1 MANYVTLDDAAKIL
15 GISADE
21 LVEMRS
27 RGEIFGY
34 RDGSSWKFKSEEIE
48 RVQSELGGDAMDEDA
63 GGSSILISERQV
75 GPSGSK
81 SGSTIGKAGGSDLSL
96 DSELKLGDGSD
107 VKLVPDPKSDSGVRL
122 VNKAARKPSQGSSLD
137 LEEGPLSGIS
147 SGISGVSDLQ
157 LQIEG
162 GSGSE
167 VELGSDLNLI
177 ADSADSGVDLL
188 GKDSGASALNLGS
201 GSRSGLG
208 GRSGSIG
215 LGNDLELAS
224 DDEDDLVLGSDSGV
238 GLGSESGINLMSPS
252 DSGISLEDEPLD
264 LAGTG
269 ISGLDL
275 GAEVGSGSGSGATP
289 GGGSG
294 AGLSGLGS
302 GALID
307 FEQAEEFQLTPSG
320 GIDVDDD
327 SGSQV
332 IELEDSS
339 EFGSIPAG
347 AGGFEPIQEGGF
359 SDGGFGNEEAEVMGG
374 AMVAGAAMRGIP
386 ETPYATW
393 EVLLLLGIIM
403 LMGFGGL
410 FTADLM
416 RNMWAWDGQ
425 NDYTSALTR
434 LFIGGK

>member
-1 MANYVTLDDAAKIL
+1 MANYVSLDEAAKIL
-15 GISADE
+15 SLSPDE

-48 RVQSELGGDAMDEDA
+48 RVQSELNGDALDEEA
-63 GGSSILISERQV
+63 GGSSILVSERQL

-81 SGSTIGKAGGSDLSL
+81 SGSTKGKAGSSEIGLG
-96 DSELKLGDGSD
+96 SELKLSVDDSRLGSD
-107 VKLVPDPKSDSGVRL
+107 VSLVPDPKSGSGVRL
-122 VNKAARKPSQGSSLD
+122 VNRKTESSSSLD
-137 LEEGPLSGIS
+137 LVRGVDVA
-147 SGISGVSDLQ
+147 GVSDLK
-157 LQIEG
+157 LQEEG

-167 VELGSDLNLI
+167 VELGSDLKLMAEGSAGESGLDLMSI
-177 ADSADSGVDLL
+177 DSNV
-188 GKDSGASALNLGS
+188 LGS
-201 GSRSGLG
+201 GSLSGSG
-208 GRSGSIG
+208 SGSIG
-215 LGNDLELAS
+215 IGGGLELAN

-252 DSGISLEDEPLD
+252 DSGLSLEDEPLD

-275 GAEVGSGSGSGATP
+275 GGEVAGGS
-289 GGGSG
+289 GGGSASG
-294 AGLSGLGS
+294 VSGLGS

-307 FEQAEEFQLTPSG
+307 FQQGEEFQLTPSSG
-320 GIDVDDD
+320 GIEVDDD

-339 EFGSIPAG
+339 EFGAIPAG
-347 AGGFEPIQEGGF
+347 AGGFDAIQEGGF
-359 SDGGFGNEEAEVMGG
+359 DDGGGFGDDAALAGG
-374 AMVAGAAMRGIP
+374 AMVAGAGVRGIP
-386 ETPYATW
+386 ETPYGTGD
-393 EVLLLLGIIM
+393 VLLLLGILL

-410 FTADLM
+410 LLSDLM

-425 NDYTSALTR
+425 NDYTSGLTSM
-434 LFIGGK
+434 LVKAIGGK

>member
-1 MANYVTLDDAAKIL
+1 MANYVSLDEAAKIL
-15 GISADE
+15 SLSPDE

-48 RVQSELGGDAMDEDA
+48 RVQSELNGDALDEEA
-63 GGSSILISERQV
+63 GGSSILVSERQL

-81 SGSTIGKAGGSDLSL
+81 SGSKKEKAGSSEIGLG
-96 DSELKLGDGSD
+96 SELKLSADDSRLGSD
-107 VKLVPDPKSDSGVRL
+107 VSLVPDPKSGSGVRL
-122 VNKAARKPSQGSSLD
+122 VNRKTESSSSLD
-137 LEEGPLSGIS
+137 LVRGVDVA
-147 SGISGVSDLQ
+147 GVSDLK
-157 LQIEG
+157 LQEDG

-167 VELGSDLNLI
+167 VELGSDLKLMAEGSAGESGLDLMSI
-177 ADSADSGVDLL
+177 DSNV
-188 GKDSGASALNLGS
+188 LGS
-201 GSRSGLG
+201 GSLSGSG
-208 GRSGSIG
+208 SGSIG
-215 LGNDLELAS
+215 IGGGLELAN

-252 DSGISLEDEPLD
+252 DSGLSLEDEPLD

-275 GAEVGSGSGSGATP
+275 GGEVAGGS
-289 GGGSG
+289 GGGSASG
-294 AGLSGLGS
+294 VSGLGS

-307 FEQAEEFQLTPSG
+307 FQQGEEFQLTPSSG
-320 GIDVDDD
+320 GIEVDDD

-339 EFGSIPAG
+339 EFGAIPAG
-347 AGGFEPIQEGGF
+347 AGGFDAIQEGGF
-359 SDGGFGNEEAEVMGG
+359 DDGGGFGDDAALAGG
-374 AMVAGAAMRGIP
+374 AMVAGAGVRGIP
-386 ETPYATW
+386 ETPYGTGD
-393 EVLLLLGIIM
+393 VLLLLGILL

-410 FTADLM
+410 LLSDLM

-425 NDYTSALTR
+425 NDYTSGLTSM
-434 LFIGGK
+434 LVKAIGGK